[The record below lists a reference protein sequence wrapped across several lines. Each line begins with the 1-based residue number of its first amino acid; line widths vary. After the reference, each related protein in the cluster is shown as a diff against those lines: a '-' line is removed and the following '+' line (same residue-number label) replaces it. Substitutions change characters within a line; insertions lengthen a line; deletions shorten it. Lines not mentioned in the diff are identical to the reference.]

1 MTQRSKQLE
10 LVMPTWGGKRM
21 GAGRKR
27 SPGSTST
34 MKHRSREPMSRRSA
48 LHVTMRMA
56 RNVYNLRSRRSL
68 RVIEASLLS
77 GAVRFGVLVV
87 QTSIQGN
94 HIHLLVEAD
103 DAISLGRAMK
113 GLAIRIARGMNR
125 MMGRAGGQVF
135 AERYHT
141 HLLRT
146 PTEVRN
152 AIHYLRHN
160 RRHHLGERAAFLPA
174 SFVDPYTSEAEDLAG
189 VLPSPTLWVLTTGWL
204 RARRPVR
211 APWRSRESDRA
222 P

>member
-1 MTQRSKQLE
+1 MVRKPKQLE
-10 LVMPTWGGKRM
+10 LRMPTWGGKRKN
-21 GAGRKR
+21 AGRKR
-27 SPGSTST
+27 SPDSTST
-34 MKHRSREPMSRRSA
+34 IPHRSRTPMTRRSP

-56 RNVYNLRSRRSL
+56 PDVYNLRSKRSL
-68 RVIEASLLS
+68 RVIEASLRA

-103 DAISLGRAMK
+103 DSVSLGRAMK

-125 MMGRAGGQVF
+125 MMERAGGQVF

-152 AIHYLRHN
+152 VIHYLRNNH
-160 RRHHLGERAAFLPA
+160 RHHLGDRAALLPT
-174 SFVDPYTSEAEDLAG
+174 SFVDPYTSDAEALAS
-189 VLPSPTLWVLTTGWL
+189 VLPSPTLWLLTTGWL
-204 RARRPVR
+204 RARGPAR
-211 APWRSRESDRA
+211 AT
-222 P
+222 